1 MKRFLAQF
9 ILFYWES
16 YVRIDWTVITK
27 LGRIYYAP
35 FAFIRA
41 IIYWLVCPIAL
52 PEFLIK
58 RTKMYQEFLKIMEQ
72 KNGAVMFN

>member
-9 ILFYWES
+9 ILFYFES
-16 YVRIDWTVITK
+16 YVHTDWTVITK

-35 FAFIRA
+35 FAFIRNVLLW
-41 IIYWLVCPIAL
+41 IISPIAL

-58 RTKMYQEFLKIMEQ
+58 RTKFYKEFLKVLEQ
-72 KNGAVMFN
+72 QKKKHAII